1 MTVLLPMALH
11 IPRTPKPADAVLW
24 ICPTRKRV
32 KHRILVEQTKK
43 FSFEEL
49 DAYLERPSQLPLDIW
64 FDFSDPDY
72 IVSKLAL
79 AMITDPKHAARWRRV
94 S

>member
-1 MTVLLPMALH
+1 MDTPNQKKSPQAPG
-11 IPRTPKPADAVLW
+11 PRRA
-24 ICPTRKRV
+24 
-32 KHRILVEQTKK
+32 KK

-49 DAYLERPSQLPLDIW
+49 DGYLERSSQLPLDIW
-64 FDFSDPDY
+64 LDFSDPDC